1 MRKIKQKQLREN
13 NKKKSSLYNKN
24 NKALGFFEFFLE
36 DDDLTLNTLAV
47 TLYEAIRMCD
57 FVFII
62 LMLQTNPY
70 YKGLW
75 IERRPVLI
83 AVFVSSFI
91 ALFLGE
97 LFAKFVDPGDA
108 AGWMQIVCLASF
120 VVYPL
125 CNTLINL
132 ISYKSPILSVIVFAI
147 FELIKYTMLYIMRDG
162 LHESLKKD
170 YYTTKTD
177 KNGKEVRSY
186 GNNPKEDNFKGI
198 AQFSENVM
206 KFLVFS
212 IFGYLVTNAMASA
225 YIQKMNPYNYT
236 IAFGFLCIPMFGCWL
251 LLSFAIAFGD
261 DKSKAGDGSN
271 AK

>member
-1 MRKIKQKQLREN
+1 MRKLKQKQNKESKKNQSVLRGI
-13 NKKKSSLYNKN
+13 KR
-24 NKALGFFEFFLE
+24 LGFFEFFLE

-75 IERRPVLI
+75 IARRPVLI
-83 AVFVSSFI
+83 AVFISSFI
-91 ALFLGE
+91 SMFMGQI
-97 LFAKFVDPGDA
+97 FAIYVDPGDA
-108 AGWMQIVCLASF
+108 AGWMQVVCIASF
-120 VVYPL
+120 IIYPL

-132 ISYKSPILSVIVFAI
+132 ISYKSPNLSLVVFGI

-170 YYTTKTD
+170 YFTTKKD
-177 KNGKEVRSY
+177 KDGKEVKQYS
-186 GNNPKEDNFKGI
+186 NNPKEDNFKGI

-206 KFLVFS
+206 KFLVFT
-212 IFGYLVTNAMASA
+212 IFGYLVTKAMASA

-251 LLSFAIAFGD
+251 LLSIAIALDD
-261 DKSKAGDGSN
+261 DKSKVGDQE
-271 AK
+271 